1 MEPSEFTKKTKLVYD
16 QIFDGFDDIDPD
28 IAEAEDSADNVR
40 ITFANGTVFVIN
52 RQRPTSQIWLATKR
66 SGYHFNYTQEN
77 NTWVCDKSGA
87 ELFELLGKE
96 ISEQIKQ
103 PFSF

>member
-1 MEPSEFTKKTKLVYD
+1 LESNEFNQKTKLVYD
-16 QIFDGFDDIDPD
+16 QIFEGFDDLDPD
-28 IAEAEDSADNVR
+28 IAEAEESTDNVR

-66 SGYHFNYTQEN
+66 SGYHFNHQAETNQ
-77 NTWVCDKSGA
+77 WVCDKSGS
-87 ELFELLGKE
+87 ELFALLSQE
-96 ISEQIKQ
+96 ISEQIGQ